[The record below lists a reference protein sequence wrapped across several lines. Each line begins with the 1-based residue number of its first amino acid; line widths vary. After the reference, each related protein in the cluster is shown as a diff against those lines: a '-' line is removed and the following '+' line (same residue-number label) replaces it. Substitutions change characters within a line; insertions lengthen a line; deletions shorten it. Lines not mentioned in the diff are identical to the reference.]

1 MSRFRIA
8 VVDDEA
14 IVLREIKRHLS
25 KQGYDIETFMDGE
38 SALERLTREDFDLLI
53 SDLRLPGIS
62 GLDLLKAVCKHNSHC
77 ETILITAHGTV
88 DSAIEAIRSGA
99 FHYVTKPIKM
109 ADLRLLVKR
118 ALDKVTLVK
127 EKEALKEELFSQS
140 RPTEIIGNSKAMHE
154 VFQLIAKVAPL
165 DCTVLI
171 QGESGTGKEM
181 VARALHRR
189 SARSRRPFVSFNCG
203 GFTEE
208 LITNELFGHEK
219 GAFTGATEHKI
230 GLLEAAHTGTIFLD
244 EIGEMPISMQV
255 KLLRFVQERALLRVG
270 GVNPLPV
277 DVRLLAAS
285 NQDFKEMVKAGTFRE
300 DLYYRLNVILITLPP
315 LRSRPDDIP
324 LLVRHFLKKYSK
336 ALGKEVKSISS
347 EVLEILGQYPF
358 PGNVRELENIIE
370 RAVALSD
377 GNEITTLDLPSD
389 LRELSMSSM
398 EAQSL
403 MTLEEKER
411 QYLEEVMKKTRNKKN
426 LAAEIL
432 GVPRTTLWRKLK
444 HHGLE

>member
-14 IVLREIKRHLS
+14 IVVREVKRGLS
-25 KQGYDIETFMDGE
+25 KQGYDVETFLDGE
-38 SALERLTREDFDLLI
+38 SALRRLTRETFDLLI
-53 SDLRLPGIS
+53 SDLCLPGIS
-62 GLDLLKAVCKHNSHC
+62 GLDLLKAVQQHNPQC

-109 ADLRLLVKR
+109 ADLKLLVKR
-118 ALDKVTLVK
+118 ALDKVALVR
-127 EKEALKEELFSQS
+127 EKEALKEELLAQA
-140 RPTEIIGNSKAMHE
+140 RPAEIIGNSKAMHE
-154 VFQLIAKVAPL
+154 VFRMIAKVAPL
-165 DCTVLI
+165 ECNVLI

-189 SARSRRPFVSFNCG
+189 SPRSKHPFVSFNCG

-244 EIGEMPISMQV
+244 EIGEMPHSMQV
-255 KLLRFVQERALLRVG
+255 KILRFVQERALLRVG
-270 GVNPLPV
+270 GIHPLPV

-324 LLVRHFLKKYSK
+324 LLVRHFLKDYSH
-336 ALGKEVKSISS
+336 ALGKEVKRISS
-347 EVLEILGQYPF
+347 EVLDILSQYPF
-358 PGNVRELENIIE
+358 PGNVRELRNIIE
-370 RAVALSD
+370 RAVALTESS
-377 GNEITTLDLPSD
+377 EITARDLPSD
-389 LRELSMSSM
+389 LRELSMSSL
-398 EAQSL
+398 EAHAL
-403 MTLEEKER
+403 MTLEEKEK
-411 QYLEEVMKKTRNKKN
+411 QYIQEVLKKTQYKKN
-426 LAAEIL
+426 LAADIL
-432 GVPRTTLWRKLK
+432 GLPRTTLWRKLK
-444 HHGLE
+444 HYGLE

>member
-14 IVLREIKRHLS
+14 IVVREIKRSLV
-25 KQGYDIETFMDGE
+25 KQGYEVETFLDGE
-38 SALERLTREDFDLLI
+38 SAMDWLAREDFDLLI

-62 GLDLLKAVCKHNSHC
+62 GLDLLKAVRKHNPQC

-88 DSAIEAIRSGA
+88 DSAIDAIHSGA
-99 FHYVTKPIKM
+99 FHYVAKPIKM

-118 ALDKVTLVK
+118 ALDKVTLVR
-127 EKEALKEELFSQS
+127 EKEALKEELFHQS
-140 RPTEIIGNSKAMHE
+140 RPAEIIGNSKAMHE
-154 VFQLIAKVAPL
+154 VFRLIAKVAPL
-165 DCTVLI
+165 DCNVLI

-189 SARSRRPFVSFNCG
+189 SSRSRHPFVSFNCG

-270 GVNPLPV
+270 GVDPLPV

-315 LRSRPDDIP
+315 LRTRPDDVP
-324 LLVRHFLKKYSK
+324 LLIRHFLKKYSH

-347 EVLEILGQYPF
+347 EVLETLKQYPF

-377 GNEITTLDLPSD
+377 GSEITTRDLPSD
-389 LRELSMSSM
+389 LRELSMSSL
-398 EAQSL
+398 ETQTL

-411 QYLEEVMKKTRNKKN
+411 QYIQEVLKKTRNKKN

-444 HHGLE
+444 HYGLE